1 MYHQERNKLLA
12 ETRMLASKPA
22 PDTEKLEEIDE
33 ELERVETE
41 TDLQSEAIQAR
52 QEEVRRLMT
61 IR

>member
-12 ETRMLASKPA
+12 EKRMLASKPA